1 MKGNESSVDVATKE
15 NMETLIGIGKE
26 LLKKPVARVNIDTG
40 IYETVAGEGTNEEAL
55 ARFAEIL
62 SEERTLRKNNL
73 NA

>member
-1 MKGNESSVDVATKE
+1 MKGNESSVDITTKE
-15 NMETLIGIGKE
+15 NMETLIGIGKD